1 MKTPKRMTKSKMGT
15 GEKKVTAPEIN
26 KHLNKWA
33 CKMKKSVHGKCV
45 YQIQDFWVSE
55 HCSRRKMLK
64 NSGI

>member
-1 MKTPKRMTKSKMGT
+1 MGT

-55 HCSRRKMLK
+55 HCSRRKLLK